1 MSITTVPL
9 LFGSALLLM
18 LPFLRDILIF
28 RKDIM
33 FAVLGV
39 FMASVLLH
47 RISQHPISLLAS
59 LLLVVAEA
67 FVLYAIV
74 KYENERTDELL
85 GGKKR

>member
-1 MSITTVPL
+1 MSITVVPL
-9 LFGSALLLM
+9 LFGSVLLFI

-47 RISQHPISLLAS
+47 RIGQHPISLPAT

-74 KYENERTDELL
+74 KYENKRTDELL
-85 GGKKR
+85 GGKEE